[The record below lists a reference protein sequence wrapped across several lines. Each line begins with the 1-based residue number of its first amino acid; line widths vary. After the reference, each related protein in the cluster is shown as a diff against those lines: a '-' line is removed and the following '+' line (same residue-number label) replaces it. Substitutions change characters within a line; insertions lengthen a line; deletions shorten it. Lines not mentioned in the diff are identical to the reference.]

1 MIEEQELR
9 EEKRAHNFIWAA
21 AENYELEPLFLAFA
35 PDGTADMYL
44 NLIIGL
50 TYKWYDQEKID
61 DFFNQLGE
69 KDRELYE
76 GLLWIGL
83 ENALYRKERKM
94 RSAMEELRRE
104 YALDNLNR
112 YRNHK
117 EYARIEQIRN
127 AHCRE
132 ILGQSSELST
142 EEEEIL
148 HAFSYTEEMTTEE
161 ILEQT
166 RENLWK
172 YFSYRPAKNVKK
184 EGVYFLQKVA
194 GAFHSIGKVSATY
207 VRAKNYE
214 DKGAG
219 GDGKAGV
226 MERSKHYLV
235 QFSLKNDP
243 EEAREYVEACFGK
256 SMYPQKEQEK
266 IEQKICVD
274 KHKECHVLF
283 TRGNSAK
290 AARKKNLE
298 NYEKLSV
305 THAAKT
311 EESAEKNSIE
321 LSEYQN
327 ITGKR
332 EKREILEFQ
341 KESGQQYERNKQY
354 YEKNHAIYQNS
365 MRKLTEKLRICLET
379 QDETFPE
386 MATHGKINPREV
398 WKAVYL
404 DNPRVFE
411 RKEEVEIPGFSV
423 DILID
428 ASSSRK
434 QMQEQIAAQ
443 AYVLAKSLDACGI
456 PAQIYSYCS
465 IRGFTVMRIFKNYE
479 EEQAGNEVF
488 RYVAA
493 GNNRDGLALRAAG
506 HLMEKSKKSRRIL
519 LVLTDASPMDDQ
531 NIGEGAFYTN
541 KEYTD
546 QPAVEDTAREVQK
559 LKQKGIQV
567 IGIFMGSAKAGE
579 TATEIFGREL
589 VRIQNINEFAG
600 AVGRV
605 LGEVI
610 SSGS

>member
-1 MIEEQELR
+1 M
-9 EEKRAHNFIWAA
+9 KA
-21 AENYELEPLFLAFA
+21 
-35 PDGTADMYL
+35 
-44 NLIIGL
+44 
-50 TYKWYDQEKID
+50 
-61 DFFNQLGE
+61 
-69 KDRELYE
+69 
-76 GLLWIGL
+76 
-83 ENALYRKERKM
+83 
-94 RSAMEELRRE
+94 
-104 YALDNLNR
+104 
-112 YRNHK
+112 
-117 EYARIEQIRN
+117 
-127 AHCRE
+127 
-132 ILGQSSELST
+132 

-194 GAFHSIGKVSATY
+194 GAFHSVGKVSATY

-214 DKGAG
+214 DKST
-219 GDGKAGV
+219 GDDEKAGA
-226 MERSKHYLV
+226 MDRSKHYLV

-243 EEAREYVEACFGK
+243 EEARKYVEACFGK
-256 SMYPQKEQEK
+256 SMYPQAEQEK
-266 IEQKICVD
+266 IERKICVD
-274 KHKECHVLF
+274 KHKNCHVLY
-283 TRGNSAK
+283 TKGNSPEIS
-290 AARKKNLE
+290 RKKKPE
-298 NYEKLSV
+298 N
-305 THAAKT
+305 
-311 EESAEKNSIE
+311 EEP
-321 LSEYQN
+321 LN

-341 KESGQQYERNKQY
+341 KEAAYQYEKNKQY

-365 MRKLTEKLRICLET
+365 VRKLTEKLRICLET

-488 RYVAA
+488 GYVTA

-506 HLMEKSKKSRRIL
+506 HLMEASKKSKRIL

-531 NIGEGAFYTN
+531 NIGEGAFYAN

-546 QPAVEDTAREVQK
+546 QPAIEDTAREVQK

-579 TATEIFGREL
+579 TAVEIFGREL
-589 VRIQNINEFAG
+589 VRIQNINDFAG
-600 AVGRV
+600 AVGRA
-605 LGEVI
+605 LSEVI
-610 SSGS
+610 KSSL

>member
-1 MIEEQELR
+1 MCYSMAEIEEQELR
-9 EEKRAHNFIWAA
+9 EAKRACNFIWAA

-35 PDGTADMYL
+35 SNGTADMYL

-61 DFFNQLGE
+61 DFFNQLGG

-83 ENALYRKERKM
+83 ENALYQKERKI
-94 RSAMEELRRE
+94 RSVMEELRRE

-112 YRNHK
+112 YRNYK

-132 ILGQSSELST
+132 ILGQPSELTT
-142 EEEEIL
+142 EEEELL
-148 HAFSYTEEMTTEE
+148 HAFYYTEEMTTDE

-172 YFSYRPAKNVKK
+172 YFSYRPSKAAKKK
-184 EGVYFLQKVA
+184 GVYFLQKVA
-194 GAFHSIGKVSATY
+194 GAFHSVGKVSATY
-207 VRAKNYE
+207 VRAKHYE
-214 DKGAG
+214 DKDVGSEE
-219 GDGKAGV
+219 KTGV
-226 MERSKHYLV
+226 IERSKHYLV

-243 EEAREYVEACFGK
+243 GEARIYVEACFGK
-256 SMYPQKEQEK
+256 NMYPQTEQER
-266 IEQKICVD
+266 IEREICVD
-274 KHKECHVLF
+274 KHKNCHVLF
-283 TRGNSAK
+283 TRGRSGWK
-290 AARKKNLE
+290 
-298 NYEKLSV
+298 EKQKSETKL
-305 THAAKT
+305 K
-311 EESAEKNSIE
+311 E
-321 LSEYQN
+321 LSE
-327 ITGKR
+327 IERKR
-332 EKREILEFQ
+332 ERQEILEFQ
-341 KESGQQYERNKQY
+341 KESAQQYEKNKQY
-354 YEKNHAIYQNS
+354 YEKNRAIYRNS
-365 MRKLTEKLRICLET
+365 IRKLTEKLRICLET

-423 DILID
+423 DMLID

-434 QMQEQIAAQ
+434 QMQEQIAA
-443 AYVLAKSLDACGI
+443 
-456 PAQIYSYCS
+456 
-465 IRGFTVMRIFKNYE
+465 
-479 EEQAGNEVF
+479 
-488 RYVAA
+488 
-493 GNNRDGLALRAAG
+493 LRAAG
-506 HLMEKSKKSRRIL
+506 YLMEASKKAKRIL
-519 LVLTDASPMDDQ
+519 LVLTDANPMDDQ

-546 QPAVEDTAREVQK
+546 QPAIEDTAREVQR

-567 IGIFMGSAKAGE
+567 IGIFMGSAKSREA
-579 TATEIFGREL
+579 AREIFDREL
-589 VRIQNINEFAG
+589 VQIQNINDFAG

-605 LGEVI
+605 LGEVMTP
-610 SSGS
+610 

>member
-1 MIEEQELR
+1 MCYSMAEIEEQELR
-9 EEKRAHNFIWAA
+9 EAKRACNFIWAA

-35 PDGTADMYL
+35 SNGTADMYL

-61 DFFNQLGE
+61 DFFNQLGG

-83 ENALYRKERKM
+83 ENALYQKERKI
-94 RSAMEELRRE
+94 RSVMEELRRE

-112 YRNHK
+112 YRNYK

-132 ILGQSSELST
+132 ILGQPSELTT
-142 EEEEIL
+142 EEEELL
-148 HAFSYTEEMTTEE
+148 HAFSYTEEMTTDE

-172 YFSYRPAKNVKK
+172 YFSYRPSKAAKKK
-184 EGVYFLQKVA
+184 GVYFLQKVA
-194 GAFHSIGKVSATY
+194 GAFHSVGKVSATY
-207 VRAKNYE
+207 VRAK
-214 DKGAG
+214 
-219 GDGKAGV
+219 
-226 MERSKHYLV
+226 HY
-235 QFSLKNDP
+235 
-243 EEAREYVEACFGK
+243 EACFGK
-256 SMYPQKEQEK
+256 NMYPQTEQER
-266 IEQKICVD
+266 IEREICVD
-274 KHKECHVLF
+274 KHKNCHVLF
-283 TRGNSAK
+283 TRGRSGWK
-290 AARKKNLE
+290 
-298 NYEKLSV
+298 EKQKS
-305 THAAKT
+305 KT
-311 EESAEKNSIE
+311 KLKE
-321 LSEYQN
+321 LSE
-327 ITGKR
+327 IKRKR
-332 EKREILEFQ
+332 ERQEILEFQ
-341 KESGQQYERNKQY
+341 KESAQQYEKNKQY
-354 YEKNHAIYQNS
+354 YEKNRAIYRNS
-365 MRKLTEKLRICLET
+365 IRKLTEKLRICLET

-423 DILID
+423 DMLID

-443 AYVLAKSLDACGI
+443 AYVLAESLEECGI

-465 IRGFTVMRIFKNYE
+465 IRGFTVMRIFKDYE
-479 EEQAGNEVF
+479 EEQVGNELF
-488 RYVAA
+488 GYVAA

-506 HLMEKSKKSRRIL
+506 YLMEASKKAKRIL
-519 LVLTDASPMDDQ
+519 LVLTDANPMDDQ

-546 QPAVEDTAREVQK
+546 QPAIEDTAREVQR

-567 IGIFMGSAKAGE
+567 IGIFMGSAKSREA
-579 TATEIFGREL
+579 AREIFDREL
-589 VRIQNINEFAG
+589 VQIQNINDFAG

-605 LGEVI
+605 LGEVMTP
-610 SSGS
+610 

>member
-1 MIEEQELR
+1 MIEEELR
-9 EEKRAHNFIWAA
+9 EAKRARNFIWAA
-21 AENYELEPLFLAFA
+21 AENYDFDPLFLAFA

-50 TYKWYDQEKID
+50 TYKWYDQKKID
-61 DFFNQLGE
+61 DFFNQLGG
-69 KDRELYE
+69 KDQELYE

-83 ENALYRKERKM
+83 ESALYQKERKT
-94 RSAMEELRRE
+94 RSAMEDLRRE
-104 YALDNLNR
+104 YAVDNLNR
-112 YRNHK
+112 YRNQK
-117 EYARIEQIRN
+117 EYERIEQIRN

-132 ILGQSSELST
+132 ILGRPSGLKA

-148 HAFSYTEEMTTEE
+148 HAFSYTEVMTTDE

-172 YFSYRPAKNVKK
+172 YFSFRPSKAVKK

-194 GAFHSIGKVSATY
+194 GAFHSVGKVSATY

-214 DKGAG
+214 DKDAG
-219 GDGKAGV
+219 GEGKAGV
-226 MERSKHYLV
+226 IERSKHYLV

-243 EEAREYVEACFGK
+243 EEARTYVEACFGK
-256 SMYPQKEQEK
+256 SMYPQAEQER
-266 IEQKICVD
+266 IERKICVD
-274 KHKECHVLF
+274 KHKNCHVLF
-283 TRGNSAK
+283 TKGNSPEVS
-290 AARKKNLE
+290 REKNPE

-305 THAAKT
+305 VNALKK

-321 LSEYQN
+321 LEGYSN

-341 KESGQQYERNKQY
+341 KEAAHQYEKNKRY

-365 MRKLTEKLRICLET
+365 IRKLTEKLCICLET

-443 AYVLAKSLDACGI
+443 GYVLAKSLDACGI

-465 IRGFTVMRIFKNYE
+465 IRGFTVMRIFKDYK

-506 HLMEKSKKSRRIL
+506 HLMETSKKSRRIL

-531 NIGEGAFYTN
+531 NIGEGAFYAN

-579 TATEIFGREL
+579 TAAEIFDREL

-610 SSGS
+610 KSSR